1 MKDKLCAIF
10 GIIGGL
16 ISSLFGGWSGS
27 LTTLVIFM
35 AVDYISGLVV
45 AGVFHKSKK
54 SHSGALS
61 SIAGWKGL
69 CRKCMSL
76 LFVLVG
82 YRLDLVLGTGYI
94 RDALVIGFVSN
105 ELISIV
111 ENAGLMGLQLPGVV
125 QQAIEL
131 LRGKSGED
139 DPAEE
144 PETPE
149 APEEKETEDTDEG

>member
-1 MKDKLCAIF
+1 MKNKICVIL
-10 GIIGGL
+10 GTIGGFL
-16 ISSLFGGWSGS
+16 SAAFGGWDGA

-35 AVDYISGLVV
+35 AVDYVSGLVV

-82 YRLDLVLGTGYI
+82 YRLDVVLGTGYI
-94 RDALVIGFVSN
+94 RDALVVGFLSN
-105 ELISIV
+105 ELISIT
-111 ENAGLMGLQLPGVV
+111 ENAGLMGIPLPSVV
-125 QQAIEL
+125 QKAIEL
-131 LRGKSGED
+131 LRGD
-139 DPAEE
+139 NEE
-144 PETPE
+144 PE
-149 APEEKETEDTDEG
+149 APDEDAGENE

>member
-1 MKDKLCAIF
+1 MKEKICVGL
-10 GIIGGL
+10 GIVGGFV
-16 ISSLFGGWSGS
+16 SAAFGGWSGA

-35 AVDYISGLVV
+35 AVDYVSGLVV

-54 SHSGALS
+54 SESGALS

-82 YRLDLVLGTGYI
+82 YRLDLVLGTSYI
-94 RDALVIGFVSN
+94 RDALVVGFISN

-111 ENAGLMGLQLPGVV
+111 ENAGLMGLPLPDVV
-125 QQAIEL
+125 QKAIDL
-131 LRGKSGED
+131 LRGKSDG
-139 DPAEE
+139 
-144 PETPE
+144 TS
-149 APEEKETEDTDEG
+149 PEEKQETELDETQDGKQE